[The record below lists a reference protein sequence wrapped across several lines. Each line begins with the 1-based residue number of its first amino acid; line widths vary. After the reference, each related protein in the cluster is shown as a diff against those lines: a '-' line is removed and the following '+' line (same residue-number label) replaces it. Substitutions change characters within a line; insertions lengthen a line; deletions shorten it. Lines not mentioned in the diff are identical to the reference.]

1 MSDNETNKD
10 PAEPTAPEAKEPA
23 AAAET
28 PATAAETP
36 APAAETPAVATP
48 AEDKPVVMKP
58 EVAKAEDKPA
68 AKKAEDK
75 PSVAKKAE
83 DKPAAAKKPEVK
95 KVDEDE
101 APRSGG
107 KIPQGSVGS
116 YLSNTMTIARREFG
130 SYFASPLGYIVI
142 GMFLLLVGF
151 LVFFPFA
158 FLVIGKA
165 SLQPMFNSI
174 SWLLPLISPAI
185 AMRTFAEE
193 SRTGT
198 LEMLITQ
205 PVRDWE
211 VIIGKYLGAL
221 GLLAICIVCTLTYPL
236 AISRMGE
243 LDWGPVVGGYLGLF
257 LGGASYVA
265 FGVMVSSHTK
275 DQITA
280 FFVAF
285 IVGAVFFLLNK
296 ALIFFGSAASVLE
309 YLCPDYH
316 FNSIARGVIDA
327 RNIIYFVSVI
337 AVSLLA
343 TARSLDSRRWS

>member
-1 MSDNETNKD
+1 MSDNDTNKD
-10 PAEPTAPEAKEPA
+10 PAEPTAPEANEPA
-23 AAAET
+23 AAT
-28 PATAAETP
+28 PS
-36 APAAETPAVATP
+36 PAAAAA
-48 AEDKPVVMKP
+48 AEDKPVVMTP
-58 EVAKAEDKPA
+58 DVTTPA
-68 AKKAEDK
+68 AKKAE
-75 PSVAKKAE
+75 V
-83 DKPAAAKKPEVK
+83 KPEVK
-95 KVDEDE
+95 KAEVKQVDEDE

-107 KIPQGSVGS
+107 KIPRGSVGT
-116 YLSNTMTIARREFG
+116 YFSNTMTIARREFG

>member
-10 PAEPTAPEAKEPA
+10 AAAPEAADTEAKTEA
-23 AAAET
+23 TET
-28 PATAAETP
+28 KTE
-36 APAAETPAVATP
+36 
-48 AEDKPVVMKP
+48 
-58 EVAKAEDKPA
+58 AKAETKTE
-68 AKKAEDK
+68 AKA
-75 PSVAKKAE
+75 
-83 DKPAAAKKPEVK
+83 EVK
-95 KVDEDE
+95 KVDEAKKAEVKKVDE
-101 APRSGG
+101 APASAGAQ
-107 KIPQGSVGS
+107 IPRGSTGS
-116 YLSNTMTIARREFG
+116 FGSNTFAIARREFG

-211 VIIGKYLGAL
+211 VILGKYLGAL
-221 GLLAICIVCTLTYPL
+221 GLLAICIVATLTYPL

-265 FGVMVSSHTK
+265 FGVMVSSYTK

-285 IVGAVFFLLNK
+285 IVGALFFLLNK